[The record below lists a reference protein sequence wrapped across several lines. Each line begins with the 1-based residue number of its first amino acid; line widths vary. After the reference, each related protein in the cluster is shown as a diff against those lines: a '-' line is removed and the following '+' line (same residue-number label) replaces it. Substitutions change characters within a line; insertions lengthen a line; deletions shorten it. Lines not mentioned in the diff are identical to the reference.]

1 LALAPIS
8 RLTDPR
14 GDLGR
19 TRFSELVA
27 HQLDEARDGV
37 ALIAMTVAV
46 PHLAA
51 AAVSGHLARMTGTQT
66 P

>member
-46 PHLAA
+46 LHVA